1 MLSNDAIA
9 SQLVNENEDAPTTTL
24 QEVNHN
30 TSSDAL
36 IAAASD
42 PTLTEDFAL
51 TLLKRSDLPS
61 EALDRLSKNSGLTK
75 SRKVKLALVAHPKTP
90 RHVSVPMVRHLFAFD
105 LMQVA
110 LQPAVPADIKMRAE
124 EALIS
129 RLEKVSAGERLSLAH
144 RASGRVAGALLL
156 DPEPRVIHAALENS
170 RLTEESVIKALVRR
184 NAPAA
189 FVGAICRHS
198 KWSLRQ
204 EIRIALLRNE
214 KTPLARALEFAR
226 TLPPAQVREILT
238 QFILAAAN
246 DGLSPQRSAPR
257 RSIAARWHAP
267 SATDPAKRK
276 RQTHLPWGC
285 RSCLVLMADWL
296 TATSAHLILHSGG
309 TCNARPYSRGSR
321 PSGLPCLE
329 PKPSPE
335 KCSQQRPYRP

>member
-9 SQLVNENEDAPTTTL
+9 SQLVNENEDATSTR

-30 TSSDAL
+30 TSSEAL

-51 TLLKRSDLPS
+51 TLLRRGDLSS

-75 SRKVKLALVAHPKTP
+75 RRKVKLALVAHPKTP
-90 RHVSVPMVRHLFAFD
+90 RHVSVPMVRHLFTFD

-110 LQPAVPADIKMRAE
+110 LQPAVPADTKIAAE
-124 EALIS
+124 EALVS

-189 FVGAICRHS
+189 FVEAVCRHS
-198 KWSLRQ
+198 KWSPRR

-226 TLPPAQVREILT
+226 TLPTAKVREILHSSYLPPRT
-238 QFILAAAN
+238 TAYLLKDLLPAEKAQTADPLA
-246 DGLSPQRSAPR
+246 
-257 RSIAARWHAP
+257 
-267 SATDPAKRK
+267 
-276 RQTHLPWGC
+276 
-285 RSCLVLMADWL
+285 V
-296 TATSAHLILHSGG
+296 
-309 TCNARPYSRGSR
+309 
-321 PSGLPCLE
+321 GLPFLFDTDG
-329 PKPSPE
+329 
-335 KCSQQRPYRP
+335 